1 MIKVTLRTPLHM
13 GPSPLPP
20 GLNTAA
26 ASPPVFLLRL
36 EMETHLCVVAGGSSW
51 VLEMSGCHSRIFI
64 EGAG

>member
-36 EMETHLCVVAGGSSW
+36 EMETHLCLWLVAVAGCWRCQAVTPVS
-51 VLEMSGCHSRIFI
+51 L
-64 EGAG
+64 